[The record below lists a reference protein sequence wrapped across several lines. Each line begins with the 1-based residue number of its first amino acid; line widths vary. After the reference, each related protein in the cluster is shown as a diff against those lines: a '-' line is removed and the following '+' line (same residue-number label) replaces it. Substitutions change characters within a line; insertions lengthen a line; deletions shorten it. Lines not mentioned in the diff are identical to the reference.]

1 MKCPRTASELTP
13 IKVGGIMVE
22 FSKASGGV
30 FFDNY
35 ELIHFDEEH
44 EKRGSVLVEHLSQF
58 TPSAIDYSQR
68 INCPKCPDIVMRR
81 YFYSPKNQVE
91 VDECP
96 GCGGIWFDYNELAK
110 IRELFPNQQDRD
122 KAGKDFV
129 LAMLETNIQKSH
141 DMKIQQ
147 KDALAQKLQRL
158 FMSVF

>member
-1 MKCPRTASELTP
+1 
-13 IKVGGIMVE
+13 
-22 FSKASGGV
+22 
-30 FFDNY
+30 
-35 ELIHFDEEH
+35 
-44 EKRGSVLVEHLSQF
+44 
-58 TPSAIDYSQR
+58 
-68 INCPKCPDIVMRR
+68 MRR

-141 DMKIQQ
+141 DKKIQQ